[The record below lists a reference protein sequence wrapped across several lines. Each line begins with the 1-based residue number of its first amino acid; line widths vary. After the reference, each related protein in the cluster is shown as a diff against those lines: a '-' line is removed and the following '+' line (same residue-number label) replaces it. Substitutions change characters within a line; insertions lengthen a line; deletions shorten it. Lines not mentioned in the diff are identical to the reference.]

1 MSVGLI
7 KLEQQISRL
16 KQQAVQFDAAKW
28 FDKNRYM
35 QAQPSLFDTRVF
47 RTKSLKLSDYVDE
60 ISEAMTHL
68 PPSEQ
73 RHAFAFAIERIGSQ
87 MEAVLKVLKSTP
99 VWAKENKLNT
109 PKKAKV
115 YKKAV
120 QKIMQSSHEL
130 YQELSQ
136 NHEFER
142 RLQEMIDLRR
152 LQMDKANGNE
162 AAKLNAEILALHAR
176 LGRCRKAITAT
187 EQKIQE
193 VEKSQ
198 NR

>member
-1 MSVGLI
+1 MSTGLI
-7 KLEQQISRL
+7 KLEQQVSRL
-16 KQQAVQFDAAKW
+16 KQQAAQFDSAKW

-35 QAQPSLFDTRVF
+35 QAQPSLFDARVF
-47 RTKSLKLSDYVDE
+47 RTKSLKLSDYVEE
-60 ISEAMTHL
+60 IAEALSHL

-73 RHAFAFAIERIGSQ
+73 RHAFTFAIERIGSQ

-152 LQMDKANGNE
+152 LQMDKADPTQ

-176 LGRCRKAITAT
+176 LGRCRKAISAT

-198 NR
+198 SR

>member
-1 MSVGLI
+1 MSTGLI
-7 KLEQQISRL
+7 KLEQQVSRL
-16 KQQAVQFDAAKW
+16 KQQAAQFDSAKW

-35 QAQPSLFDTRVF
+35 QAQPSLFDARVF
-47 RTKSLKLSDYVDE
+47 RTKSLKLSDYVEE
-60 ISEAMTHL
+60 IAEAMSHL
-68 PPSEQ
+68 PPSAQ
-73 RHAFAFAIERIGSQ
+73 RHAFTFAIERIGSQ

-152 LQMDKANGNE
+152 LQMDKADPTQ

-176 LGRCRKAITAT
+176 LGRCRKAISAT

-198 NR
+198 SR

>member
-1 MSVGLI
+1 MSTGLI
-7 KLEQQISRL
+7 KLEQQVSRL
-16 KQQAVQFDAAKW
+16 KQQAAQFDSAKW

-35 QAQPSLFDTRVF
+35 QAQPSLFDARVF
-47 RTKSLKLSDYVDE
+47 RTKSLKLSDYVEE
-60 ISEAMTHL
+60 IAEALSHL

-73 RHAFAFAIERIGSQ
+73 RHAFTFAIERIGSQ

-99 VWAKENKLNT
+99 VWAKENKQNT

-152 LQMDKANGNE
+152 LQMDKADPTQ
-162 AAKLNAEILALHAR
+162 AAKLNTEILALHAR
-176 LGRCRKAITAT
+176 LGRCRKAISAT

-198 NR
+198 SR